1 MNQSTITADRTDS
14 LFGATVLGT
23 GDDKIGRVDG
33 VYLDDATGDPEWIVV
48 KTGMFAGKEH
58 FIPLAEA
65 NFADGKTLRIP
76 YALDFIKNA
85 PAMETGRELSQ
96 NDEAILYRYYGMSYS
111 DAASPSGLPV
121 GGVAPMTGTERISTG
136 DGAMTLS
143 EERVDVRTERVQ
155 TGRAKLRKYVTT
167 EEVVER
173 VPVSRDE
180 VRIVREPITD
190 ANVGDAMSGPNIS
203 EGEAEIILTEERPV
217 VRKET
222 VPVER
227 VRLVKETV
235 GDQAEIRE
243 QVATEHID
251 TEGIPGERI

>member
-1 MNQSTITADRTDS
+1 M
-14 LFGATVLGT
+14 
-23 GDDKIGRVDG
+23 
-33 VYLDDATGDPEWIVV
+33 
-48 KTGMFAGKEH
+48 
-58 FIPLAEA
+58 
-65 NFADGKTLRIP
+65 
-76 YALDFIKNA
+76 
-85 PAMETGRELSQ
+85 
-96 NDEAILYRYYGMSYS
+96 
-111 DAASPSGLPV
+111 
-121 GGVAPMTGTERISTG
+121 
-136 DGAMTLS
+136 
-143 EERVDVRTERVQ
+143 RTERVQ

-173 VPVSRDE
+173 VPVSHDE
-180 VRIVREPITD
+180 VRIVREPITN
-190 ANVGDAMSGPNIS
+190 ANIGDAMSGPNIS

-235 GDQAEIRE
+235 QDQAEIRE